1 MFCFVCFIVYS
12 QPSDAAVM
20 VFIHGGG
27 YYMGA
32 GSSTEVFDFHPF
44 SALGNVVVVTIN
56 YRLHVL
62 GFLSTGM

>member
-1 MFCFVCFIVYS
+1 MFIPCCIVYS

-27 YYMGA
+27 YMLGA

-44 SALGNVVVVTIN
+44 TALGNVIAVSMN
-56 YRLHVL
+56 YRLNVL